1 MQYNWNIRCLTAV
14 EQELQQQLERELNI
28 SSAAARMLVV
38 RGIQTADEARQ
49 FIRPSLD
56 KLHDPFLM
64 KDMDK
69 AVERLHKALTQGE
82 KILIY
87 GDYDVDGT
95 TAVALM
101 YRFLSGIGRSQSEL
115 LDGAERLKDN
125 GPLPNNQQGVPYP
138 LAKRPLPNTQ
148 YPIPIS
154 EASNIQYPIPNIDYY
169 IPDRYTEGYGVSL
182 KGIDYAVEQGCQ
194 LVITLDCGIK
204 SVREVAYA
212 AQKGIDVIVCDHH
225 TPDEVIPAATA
236 VLNMKRADCPY
247 PYKELSGCGVG
258 FKLAQAYTQRY
269 LVDNGRSQGEL
280 MDGTKCLKDNAP
292 LPNSPSG
299 RPLPNNQQGV
309 PYPLAK
315 RPLPNTQYPIPNSEA
330 SLLLPL
336 TQLLAMSIASDIV
349 PITGENRILAH
360 FGIRQLISQPFA
372 GAAAVTEVAGL
383 DIHKMTISE
392 LAYKIGPRINACG
405 RMKSGRAAVELLL
418 TDDPAFA
425 RQQAEEVNQHN
436 EDRRDCDAETTRE
449 ALEQL
454 QSDPTF
460 ADRFTTVVYAP
471 HWLKGVLGIVASRL
485 IENYYRPTIVLAG
498 GEDGIISG
506 SARSVGG
513 FDVYAAIDSCSD
525 LLTNFGGHKYAAGL
539 SMHLEDLPKFCE
551 RFEAYVASHICQ
563 NQLQPTLEIESELQL
578 GDITR
583 SFYNVLRHL
592 EPFGPGNPRPLFVS
606 RRLINHRDTRAVGKH
621 GEHLRLD
628 VTDRRNAITGIA
640 FGRADMAEY
649 IQNGNAV
656 DICYELN
663 ENTYNHHTTIQMMVH
678 DIKPS

>member
-101 YRFLSGIGRSQSEL
+101 YRFLSGIGRSQGEL
-115 LDGAERLKDN
+115 MDGTKCLKDN
-125 GPLPNNQQGVPYP
+125 GPLPNSPQGVPYP

-148 YPIPIS
+148 YPIS
-154 EASNIQYPIPNIDYY
+154 NSAASNIQYPIPDIDYY

-280 MDGTKCLKDNAP
+280 MDGTKCLKDNGP
-292 LPNSPSG
+292 IPNSPSG

-315 RPLPNTQYPIPNSEA
+315 RPLPNSAA

-640 FGRADMAEY
+640 FGRSDMAEY

-678 DIKPS
+678 DIKPSLEVKG

>member
-38 RGIQTADEARQ
+38 RGIETADEARQ
-49 FIRPSLD
+49 FIRPSLVN
-56 KLHDPFLM
+56 LHDPFLM

-101 YRFLSGIGRSQSEL
+101 YRFLS
-115 LDGAERLKDN
+115 
-125 GPLPNNQQGVPYP
+125 PLTSSP
-138 LAKRPLPNTQ
+138 LTSHL
-148 YPIPIS
+148 
-154 EASNIQYPIPNIDYY
+154 DYY

-225 TPDEVIPAATA
+225 TPDEVIPSATA
-236 VLNMKRADCPY
+236 VLNMKRADCAY

-269 LVDNGRSQGEL
+269 LVDNG
-280 MDGTKCLKDNAP
+280 
-292 LPNSPSG
+292 
-299 RPLPNNQQGV
+299 
-309 PYPLAK
+309 
-315 RPLPNTQYPIPNSEA
+315 PISDAAA
-330 SLLLPL
+330 SILLPL
-336 TQLLAMSIASDIV
+336 LQLLAMSIASDIV

-454 QSDPTF
+454 QTDPTF
-460 ADRFTTVVYAP
+460 ADRFSTVVYAP

-539 SMHLEDLPKFCE
+539 CMHLEDLPKFCE

-606 RRLINHRDTRAVGKH
+606 RRLINHRDTRAVGKDR
-621 GEHLRLD
+621 EHLRLD
-628 VTDRRNAITGIA
+628 VTDRVNAITGIA
-640 FGRADMAEY
+640 FGRSDMAEY

-663 ENTYNHHTTIQMMVH
+663 ENTYNHYTTIQMMVH
-678 DIKPS
+678 DIKPSSEVKG